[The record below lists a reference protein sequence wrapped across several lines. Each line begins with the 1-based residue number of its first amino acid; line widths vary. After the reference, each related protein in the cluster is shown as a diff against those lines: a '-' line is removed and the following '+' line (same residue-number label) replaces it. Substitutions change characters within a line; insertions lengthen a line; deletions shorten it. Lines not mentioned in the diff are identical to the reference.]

1 MNLPFK
7 TKISLLQ
14 LLHYNKLFDNKIFEP
29 QKNTLGNK
37 RIQIFLK
44 NSLFESFQPQPFSL
58 RRWAGARGGLR
69 LIDIIAICQIY
80 FSVFC
85 DTFVSFCG

>member
-37 RIQIFLK
+37 KIQIF
-44 NSLFESFQPQPFSL
+44 F
-58 RRWAGARGGLR
+58 
-69 LIDIIAICQIY
+69 
-80 FSVFC
+80 
-85 DTFVSFCG
+85 

>member
-37 RIQIFLK
+37 RIQIFFKEQFIRIFSTSPPAPL
-44 NSLFESFQPQPFSL
+44 SL
-58 RRWAGARGGLR
+58 RRGGQE
-69 LIDIIAICQIY
+69 A
-80 FSVFC
+80 VC
-85 DTFVSFCG
+85 D